1 MDACGRVMVDPL
13 ERRWLLA
20 APLDTSFGP
29 LLADAPG
36 GNDQASEVVVDGDGR
51 IVVAGQ
57 WGSPVS
63 RAEQASNRPVPPAG
77 GARGPVRTQGE
88 VCASPSPAHALVE
101 RWAEWMSI
109 ECRLATSN

>member
-1 MDACGRVMVDPL
+1 VDACGRVMVDPL

-57 WGSPVS
+57 WVAHGPQP
-63 RAEQASNRPVPPAG
+63 RAVGR
-77 GARGPVRTQGE
+77 GARARAIGTGQDWTWNLRWRTG
-88 VCASPSPAHALVE
+88 VL
-101 RWAEWMSI
+101 AEHDKSQIWD
-109 ECRLATSN
+109 